1 LKLISA
7 RALVEFA
14 NRYLKRNALNCIVD
28 AVFFELFRLNATN
41 LVSMITPVAMS
52 DYPRLADLAFLP
64 YINAEGQLPEQ
75 FQAQVG
81 VYGVFDQAQT
91 LQYIGYSRDVSLS
104 LRQHLVRQP
113 DRCYWVKVTTIDKPS
128 RTALEAQK
136 EAWIGENGS
145 VPIGNAPEATGWIEP
160 IPVKARMT
168 AAEATAYGNP
178 NLEEVDQVKILK
190 NIARRVEADILEVL
204 KARGLQATLRFNP
217 KLKEEGLLD
226 LK

>member
-1 LKLISA
+1 
-7 RALVEFA
+7 
-14 NRYLKRNALNCIVD
+14 
-28 AVFFELFRLNATN
+28 
-41 LVSMITPVAMS
+41 MS
-52 DYPRLADLAFLP
+52 DYPRLADLPFLP
-64 YINAEGQLPEQ
+64 YINPEGQLPEQ

-81 VYGVFDQAQT
+81 VYGIFDQVQT

-113 DRCYWVKVTTIDKPS
+113 EQCYWVKVTTIDKPS

-136 EAWIGENGS
+136 EAWIGENGG
-145 VPIGNAPEATGWIEP
+145 VPIGNATQADEWSQP
-160 IPVKARMT
+160 IPVKAQMT
-168 AAEATAYGNP
+168 AEEAAAYGNP

-190 NIARRVEADILEVL
+190 NIARRVEADILEKL
-204 KARGLQATLRFNP
+204 KARGLQIALRFNP